1 MLLRITVKGFAL
13 SDETAG
19 ALAGVKSS
27 RQFARAT
34 ISSDLGGIDAA
45 IHHLSQNETPDLLIV
60 EVNESQEVLLNKL
73 EALAEVFDPDSRLL
87 LIGHENDIA
96 LYRRLIE
103 LGVSDYICGQI
114 DSEIIQSSIH
124 QLFADP
130 SAVELGRVIACVGT
144 RGGTGSSTI
153 ASNLAYMLGQKYSEE
168 VILIDLDM
176 CFGTSALSFNLQQR
190 QSIADALAQ
199 PDRLDDVLMERFMLK
214 YNDFLSVVPAPVLLG
229 GDFDVQVDA
238 FEALLDLVRRMAA
251 FVVIDL
257 PHQWNP
263 WVNEILLDANEVV
276 VTAYPDLANLRDAKN
291 MFDRLQEK
299 RDIGSPTRL
308 VFNKIG
314 LAKVSELG
322 AKDFG
327 GPLGVTPMLS
337 IPFEAGLFGTAL
349 NNGQCVA
356 EENRRSKSAKRF
368 SELASIVSGRVEVKK
383 DKSNFLP
390 IKFLKF
396 GK

>member
-1 MLLRITVKGFAL
+1 MLLRITIKVFAL
-13 SDETAG
+13 SDETA
-19 ALAGVKSS
+19 ATLADVENE
-27 RQFARAT
+27 RQFSRAK
-34 ISSDLGGIDAA
+34 ISTHMGGVDAA
-45 IHHLSQNETPDLLIV
+45 IRHLSQNETPDLLIV
-60 EVNESQEVLLNKL
+60 EVNETQETLFSKL
-73 EALAEVFDPDSRLL
+73 GALADVFDSDSRLL
-87 LIGHENDIA
+87 LIGHENDIK

-103 LGVSDYICGQI
+103 LGVSDYICGEVN
-114 DSEIIQSSIH
+114 SEIIQSSIN

-130 SAVELGRVIACVGT
+130 AAIELGRVIACLGA

-153 ASNLAYMLGQKYSEE
+153 AANLSYTLGQKYSEE

-176 CFGTSALSFNLQQR
+176 CFGTLALSFNLQQR

-199 PDRLDDVLMERFMLK
+199 PNRLDDVLMERFMLK

-238 FEALLDLVRRMAA
+238 FETLLNLVRRMAA

-291 MFDRLQEK
+291 IFDRLQEK
-299 RDIGSPTRL
+299 RGIGSPTRL

-322 AKDFG
+322 AKDFRD
-327 GPLGVTPMLS
+327 PLGASPILS
-337 IPFEAGLFGTAL
+337 IPFEASLFGTAL
-349 NNGQCVA
+349 NNGQCAA
-356 EENRRSKSAKRF
+356 EVNRRSKSVKRF
-368 SELASIVSGRVEVKK
+368 TELASIVSGREVST
-383 DKSNFLP
+383 KSQLNFLP
-390 IKFLKF
+390 VSFFKSDK
-396 GK
+396 